1 MDERELVMYNNIF
14 PKLQVYVTHQL
25 ARFTRWEGQ
34 KTMFTSKAN
43 NICKYGVTSTC
54 HQVFLSEKLY
64 EDEEVDLPI
73 PIIYYSR

>member
-1 MDERELVMYNNIF
+1 MAWLKIQCA
-14 PKLQVYVTHQL
+14 LQ
-25 ARFTRWEGQ
+25 
-34 KTMFTSKAN
+34 S
-43 NICKYGVTSTC
+43 NICKYGVTSMY

>member
-1 MDERELVMYNNIF
+1 M
-14 PKLQVYVTHQL
+14 
-25 ARFTRWEGQ
+25 EGA
-34 KTMFTSKAN
+34 KIESALEN
-43 NICKYGVTSTC
+43 NICKYGVTSMY

>member
-1 MDERELVMYNNIF
+1 MGGPQIEF
-14 PKLQVYVTHQL
+14 AL
-25 ARFTRWEGQ
+25 A
-34 KTMFTSKAN
+34 K
-43 NICKYGVTSTC
+43 NICKYRITSMY